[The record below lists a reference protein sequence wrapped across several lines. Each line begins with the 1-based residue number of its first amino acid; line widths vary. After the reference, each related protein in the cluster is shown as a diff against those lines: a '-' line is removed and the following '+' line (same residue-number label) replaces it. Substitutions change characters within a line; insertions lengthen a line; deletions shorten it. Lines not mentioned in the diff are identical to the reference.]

1 MAIRKVSPPRGGLF
15 YGPGIRGYY
24 RYRVRETY
32 LRDNIAPM
40 LSNNQLG
47 AAKVDL
53 ALRGMARLPNHL
65 GNRPA
70 DAVGRTLDR
79 VTYPDL
85 YELVTTG
92 LPDREDQ
99 RAWVRR
105 QILTLEKAQ
114 LVERY
119 EHDYRGHDVAVLS
132 DRGNG
137 DPFDD
142 PTGKG
147 KSSDTFITINGTLFA
162 SGIIRDWGAPELAF
176 YLAAMIGEAHDPNR
190 PTMNERG
197 DGEWWRSYDW
207 FGDADGSRRPH
218 DHVRV
223 PFSKRTLIRGRNIL
237 EPAGFVKV
245 AKLSRDPRTGR
256 PFARAGSRNTYLNR
270 FETKA
275 LEALREAHIDVSMIP
290 EPDLVAEG

>member
-1 MAIRKVSPPRGGLF
+1 MANTNGPPSRRGLQ

-24 RYRVRETY
+24 RFRVRETY
-32 LRDNIAPM
+32 LRDHVAPM

-47 AAKVDL
+47 AVKIDL

-85 YELVTTG
+85 YQLVTSG

-105 QILTLEKAQ
+105 QILTLENAG
-114 LVERY
+114 LVQRY
-119 EHDYRGHDVAVLS
+119 EHEYRGHDVAVLS

-142 PTGKG
+142 PTGKP
-147 KSSDTFITINGTLFA
+147 KTNDTFITINGTLFA
-162 SGIIRDWGAPELAF
+162 AGIIRDWGAPELAF
-176 YLAAMIGEAHDPNR
+176 YLAAMMGEAHDPN
-190 PTMNERG
+190 PPAMTDRG

-207 FGDADGSRRPH
+207 FADADGSRRPH
-218 DHVRV
+218 GHVRV
-223 PFSKRTLIRGRNIL
+223 RFSKRTLIRGRQLL
-237 EPAGFVKV
+237 EPAGFVQV
-245 AKLSRDPRTGR
+245 AKLTRDPRTGR

-270 FETKA
+270 FETRA
-275 LEALREAHIDVSMIP
+275 VERLREAGIGVSMIP
-290 EPDLVAEG
+290 ERDLVAEG